1 MEDRCFSAVG
11 RKEASS
17 QALSWTQGPFGN
29 DGVGNTGLLG
39 PRDCMLV
46 CMLASWHPS
55 SSHRFELSLELLLL

>member
-11 RKEASS
+11 RKEAKS

-39 PRDCMLV
+39 PRDCML
-46 CMLASWHPS
+46 ASWHPS
-55 SSHRFELSLELLLL
+55 SSHRLELSLELLLL